1 MKTPRIKYKWGSEKF
16 YRFYEPL
23 AFRYADLVQADF
35 LPAPN
40 HPLVTRTNKKIF
52 STVEYDNYILLQG
65 NSLQKH
71 RRKYL
76 SVGGTYSINTNEYY
90 VMIDP
95 VNPVINQS
103 PQDQDNNLLI
113 PYSYPPYKAYQ
124 FTDGKIYKATLQNIN
139 LVIEPANDDIGY
151 YIYGIR
157 GFFMRGSSELRE
169 DSYFPEAV
177 MATMTYAY
185 YNPKTEEEGITIN
198 LMLTYSAPPASAGIS
213 PMIISSFEN
222 SIKKSQ
228 QLYEELLIGTPYEKS
243 PGTFF
248 CILQAY
254 SRVIE
259 GTQYAAIV
267 RVPTNKNSISF
278 KGNNINFSLY
288 TSENR
293 PYMRL
298 MPCNYANNTV
308 GIYHDMLSGAP
319 TTFSGEKISNNATPN
334 LELFKPKEATL
345 GELWANTE
353 QHEVERSSFSG
364 EITIDEI
371 VCPEWDKVFT

>member
-1 MKTPRIKYKWGSEKF
+1 MKTPKIKYKWGSEKF
-16 YRFYEPL
+16 YGFYEPL
-23 AFRYADLVQADF
+23 AFRYADLVQANF

-40 HPLVTRTNKKIF
+40 HPLVTRTNKKLF

-65 NSLQKH
+65 ITMQEH

-76 SVGGTYSINTNEYY
+76 SVGGTYSVNTNEYY
-90 VMIDP
+90 VCIDP
-95 VNPVINQS
+95 VNPVINRT
-103 PQDQDNNLLI
+103 PTDEDQNPLI

-157 GFFMRGSSELRE
+157 GFSLSGSSELRE
-169 DSYFPEAV
+169 DSYFPEVV

-185 YNPKTEEEGITIN
+185 YNSNTEDEGITIN
-198 LMLTYSAPPASAGIS
+198 PMFMYRVPSASSKIS
-213 PMIISSFEN
+213 PMISASFAN

-243 PGTFF
+243 PGTFLY
-248 CILQAY
+248 IQQAY

-259 GTQYAAIV
+259 GTQYATQV
-267 RVPTNKNSISF
+267 SFLTNKNSISF
-278 KGNNINFSLY
+278 KGNSISLSLY
-288 TSENR
+288 TDENR

-298 MPCNYANNTV
+298 MPCNYADNTV
-308 GIYHDMLSGAP
+308 WIYADAHSGAI
-319 TTFSGEKISNNATPN
+319 TAFSGEKISNNSTPS

-353 QHEVERSSFSG
+353 
-364 EITIDEI
+364 T
-371 VCPEWDKVFT
+371 T

>member
-23 AFRYADLVQADF
+23 AFRYADLVQANF

-40 HPLVTRTNKKIF
+40 HPLVTRTNKKLF

-65 NSLQKH
+65 KAMQEH

-90 VMIDP
+90 VCINP
-95 VNPVINQS
+95 VNPVINRT
-103 PQDQDNNLLI
+103 PTDQNKNPLI

-124 FTDGKIYKATLQNIN
+124 FTDGKVYKATLQNIN
-139 LVIEPANDDIGY
+139 LVIEPANDDVGY

-157 GFFMRGSSELRE
+157 GFFLSGSSSLEE

-177 MATMTYAY
+177 MATITYAY
-185 YNPKTEEEGITIN
+185 YNPEPDNEGITIRP
-198 LMLTYSAPPASAGIS
+198 LFFAPASRLASAGIS

-228 QLYEELLIGTPYEKS
+228 QLYEELLIGTPYEES
-243 PGTFF
+243 PGTFYY
-248 CILQAY
+248 IQQVY

-259 GTQYAAIV
+259 GTPYAAVV
-267 RVPTNKNSISF
+267 RRVTNLNFINFNGNSINLSPRTAED
-278 KGNNINFSLY
+278 K
-288 TSENR
+288 

-298 MPCNYANNTV
+298 VPGHYSDNTV
-308 GIYHDMLSGAP
+308 WVDAEAHSGAIP
-319 TTFSGEKISNNATPN
+319 TFSGEKISNNSTPN

-364 EITIDEI
+364 EITID
-371 VCPEWDKVFT
+371 